1 MIMIHSLAISWS
13 AVTSRSLSVF
23 LQETTGRTGVSG
35 WVWALIIVVLV
46 VLIAWWGLRS
56 SRKEP
61 TQPPVTRSE
70 STPIQTFPAR
80 EPAPAAPVPPPDDLI
95 IIEGIGPKIA
105 SVLQAAGITTFEQL
119 SKMDPNQIEEILQK
133 NGLRLADPSTWA
145 EQARLAAAGDQAGL
159 KALQDRLKG
168 GRQV

>member
-1 MIMIHSLAISWS
+1 MIQSLAIPWA
-13 AVTSRSLSVF
+13 AVAPRTFSVL
-23 LQETTGRTGVSG
+23 LQETGRTGVSG
-35 WVWALIIVVLV
+35 WVWALIILILV
-46 VLIAWWGLRS
+46 VLIAWWGLRT

-61 TQPPVTRSE
+61 AQPPVTRTE

-80 EPAPAAPVPPPDDLI
+80 EPIAAAPVPDDLI

-119 SKMDPNQIEEILQK
+119 GAMNVNQIEEILQK
-133 NGLRLADPSTWA
+133 NGLRLADPSTWP